1 MRTRFLIAL
10 GTCLMLAL
18 VTPVIAQQPPAPA
31 APVAPSAPAA
41 PAPLAAAVSRPD
53 YGPPI
58 TIEQAKVVAAAAVA
72 EARKNNY
79 RMAIAIVASTGELVY
94 FEKMDGTQMASI
106 ELSLGKAR
114 TAVMFRQPSKIFYEQ
129 SLGGNMAFMSFPE
142 RPVASEGGI
151 PIVVS
156 GKLIGAIGVS
166 GGLAYQDGAVATVG
180 ASTAK

>member
-1 MRTRFLIAL
+1 
-10 GTCLMLAL
+10 
-18 VTPVIAQQPPAPA
+18 
-31 APVAPSAPAA
+31 
-41 PAPLAAAVSRPD
+41 
-53 YGPPI
+53 
-58 TIEQAKVVAAAAVA
+58 VA
-72 EARKNNY
+72 EAKKNNF

-166 GGLAYQDGAVATVG
+166 GGLAYQDGAVATAG
-180 ASTAK
+180 ASAAK

>member
-10 GTCLMLAL
+10 GTCSMLAL
-18 VTPVIAQQPPAPA
+18 ATPVVAQQTPAPSPPA
-31 APVAPSAPAA
+31 APSAPA
-41 PAPLAAAVSRPD
+41 PPAAAISRPD

-58 TIEQAKVVAAAAVA
+58 TIEQAKAVAGAAVA
-72 EARKNNY
+72 EARKNNF

-166 GGLAYQDGAVATVG
+166 GGLAYQDGAVATAG
-180 ASTAK
+180 ASAAK

>member
-10 GTCLMLAL
+10 GACFVLPLA
-18 VTPVIAQQPPAPA
+18 TPVIAQQPPAP
-31 APVAPSAPAA
+31 PAPSAPAA
-41 PAPLAAAVSRPD
+41 PAPSAAAVSRPD

-58 TIEQAKVVAAAAVA
+58 TIEQAKAVAAAAVA

-151 PIVVS
+151 PIVIS

-180 ASTAK
+180 ASAAK